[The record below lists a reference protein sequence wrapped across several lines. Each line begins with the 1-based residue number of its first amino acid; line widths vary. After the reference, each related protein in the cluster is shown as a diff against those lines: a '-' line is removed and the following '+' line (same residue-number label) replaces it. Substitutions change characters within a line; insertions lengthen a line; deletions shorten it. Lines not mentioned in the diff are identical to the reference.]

1 MGVCGWQMTTGH
13 KVLGYFYAFLSSR
26 ILVLQPLYP
35 SMYLVPV
42 LHEDELCD
50 RRIFWDFLLKNQFQK
65 KDLNVAYMD
74 FQFSDRLHQCLL
86 LYLMPIP
93 WLLLLCPPKKSPEW
107 YRSWSSLSVKVQI
120 ANTFSFVG
128 HGVSVPATQVCS
140 YSMKVVRDEVKL
152 NGCVRSN
159 KILFP
164 K

>member
-1 MGVCGWQMTTGH
+1 MAGRWPLATR
-13 KVLGYFYAFLSSR
+13 FLVIFMPSFPPEFWFFSPFTHPC
-26 ILVLQPLYP
+26 ILYQSCMKMSYVI
-35 SMYLVPV
+35 
-42 LHEDELCD
+42 EGFFETFC
-50 RRIFWDFLLKNQFQK
+50 LKINFK